1 MKLNFCTLFNSSYLS
16 RGLLMYRSLATVNK
30 DFHLY
35 IFAFDDVCAD
45 FLRSEKLPNVTVV
58 SLQEFEDE
66 ELLKIK
72 SGRSAGEYC
81 WTCASSTVLYSIEKF
96 GLNNCTYIDADMCF
110 YADPI
115 VLINEMG
122 EKDVLIT
129 KHGFTPEYAASE
141 IYGIYCVQF
150 VTFKNS
156 EKGMRVLRDWRNDC
170 IDWCYGRL
178 EDGKFGDQKYLDKW
192 PEKYDCVHV
201 LQTPG
206 GGIAPWNLQ
215 QYQFERSGLG
225 IVGKGNKKNFEVIFF
240 HYHGLRF
247 YKDNIVSLTGK
258 DYRMTEDAK
267 NLFYCPVVQQL
278 LQIKE
283 ELLKKLPG
291 VCTDGAT
298 EHSPLQPSN
307 LKTELIAYLR
317 NLRYHPKDVLG
328 KNLKEAGKYF
338 HYYNTN
344 KWNCN

>member
-16 RGLLMYRSLATVNK
+16 RGLLMYRSLAAVSK

-58 SLQEFEDE
+58 SLKEFEDE
-66 ELLKIK
+66 KLLKIK

-110 YADPI
+110 YADPK
-115 VLINEMG
+115 VLISEMG

-170 IDWCYGRL
+170 IEWCYGRL

-215 QYQFERSGLG
+215 QYQFERSGSG
-225 IVGKGNKKNFEVIFF
+225 IIGRGNNKTFDVIFF

-247 YKDNIVSLTGK
+247 YKENVVSLTGK

-267 NLFYCPVVQQL
+267 SVFYCPVVHQL
-278 LQIKE
+278 VQIKE
-283 ELLKKLPG
+283 ELLKRLPG
-291 VCTDGAT
+291 VSTDGST
-298 EHSPLQPSN
+298 ELSPVQPSSF
-307 LKTELIAYLR
+307 KTNLIAYLR
-317 NLRYHPKDVLG
+317 NLRHYPKDVFG
-328 KNLKEAGKYF
+328 KNLKESAKYF
-338 HYYNTN
+338 HYYDTN
-344 KWNCN
+344 KWKCN